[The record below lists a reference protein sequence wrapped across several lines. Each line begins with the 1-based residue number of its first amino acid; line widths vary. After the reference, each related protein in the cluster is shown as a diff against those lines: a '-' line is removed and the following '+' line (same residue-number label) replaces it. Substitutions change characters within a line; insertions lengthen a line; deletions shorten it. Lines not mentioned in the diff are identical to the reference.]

1 LKIKHE
7 VRVPEI
13 LIGGKGEVSGKKGLP
28 AKEHWLSL
36 SKSSL
41 LTDGA
46 LQKALDLLCQ
56 K

>member
-1 LKIKHE
+1 
-7 VRVPEI
+7 
-13 LIGGKGEVSGKKGLP
+13 LIAGKGVVSGKKGLP

-41 LTDGA
+41 LADGA
-46 LQKALDLLCQ
+46 TQKALDLLRP